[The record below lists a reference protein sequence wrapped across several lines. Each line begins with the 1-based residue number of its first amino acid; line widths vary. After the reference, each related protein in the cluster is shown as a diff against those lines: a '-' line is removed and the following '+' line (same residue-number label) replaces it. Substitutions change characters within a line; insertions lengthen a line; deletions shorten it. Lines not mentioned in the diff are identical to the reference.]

1 MARLIEAG
9 EDPRPVV
16 ERMLTRSAVLTGA
29 IMCALVGSTPALIP
43 AVFAP
48 EWHSI
53 VNILPWACAGLLVGG
68 PVSVA
73 VAGFLFAKG
82 DAATVLRGAV
92 LQTCASL
99 VFGLALLPVMGVTAL
114 GMSVFASAVVEG
126 IVLGARASREYEIR
140 IVKPLVI
147 PTLMSVIAGTIGW
160 ITAEHVAPVALGAV
174 AEGTRGPR
182 RLCPGRM
189 GTESTCAQRH
199 CQYGDAISSIGGRL
213 MCLARTCLRR
223 AGRRPQ

>member
-1 MARLIEAG
+1 M
-9 EDPRPVV
+9 
-16 ERMLTRSAVLTGA
+16 
-29 IMCALVGSTPALIP
+29 
-43 AVFAP
+43 
-48 EWHSI
+48 
-53 VNILPWACAGLLVGG
+53 NILPWACAGLLVGG

-92 LQTCASL
+92 LHTCASL

-174 AEGTRGPR
+174 AGGTRGPR

-213 MCLARTCLRR
+213 MCVARTCLRR
-223 AGRRPQ
+223 AGDVLSDAGIVARAVQAERRGQRARDKAAAMFSPRLREFVSALPGGAW